1 MSQTT
6 IAAGET
12 IADGTQARSKP
23 VQAKL
28 LSPLSFLAFLL
39 VWEAS
44 VWALGVKKFVLP
56 APSDVV
62 KIVVSDLT
70 SGLIVRHFSITLSE
84 VLGGFAL
91 AAVVGILLGTA
102 IALIPILNRAIYP
115 LILTF
120 QTIPKVAV
128 APLFLIWFG
137 YGIQSKIITVAT
149 IAFFPILVNVIVG
162 LSTVDARRILLM
174 RALRAGPFKTYL
186 KVRLPSMLPYLFA
199 GLEVAIVF
207 SVTGAIVGEFIGA
220 SVGLGA
226 LIIQRQ
232 AAIDVAGAFSVLVY
246 LAIMGLGLH
255 AILKM
260 IGHRFTSWANTET
273 IINA

>member
-1 MSQTT
+1 MSQTPLAAT
-6 IAAGET
+6 APAGEE
-12 IADGTQARSKP
+12 ARANRLP
-23 VQAKL
+23 DKL
-28 LSPLSFLAFLL
+28 LSPLAFVAFL
-39 VWEAS
+39 VFWEAA

-62 KIVVSDLT
+62 KIFVSDLT
-70 SGLIVRHFSITLSE
+70 SGLIVRHFGITLTE

-91 AAVVGILLGTA
+91 AAVVGILLGTV
-102 IALIPILNRAIYP
+102 IALIPVVNRAVYP

-120 QTIPKVAV
+120 QTIPKVAI

-149 IAFFPILVNVIVG
+149 IAFFPILVNIIVG

-232 AAIDVAGAFSVLVY
+232 AAIDVAGVFSVLVY
-246 LAIMGLGLH
+246 MAVMGLGLH

-260 IGHRFTSWANTET
+260 IGQRFTGWANTET
-273 IINA
+273 IINT